1 MSVFKRAI
9 LCALLVFIVGGT
21 SFNAE
26 AAGQRIV
33 VKLNTASPIGPVL
46 NLLNA
51 TVLDVISDSNLYLL
65 QVPQLPSLGTLTLN
79 LLGIE
84 YIEVDTTLSGPTL
97 RTLGLVQSKS
107 AADWYR
113 LQPALTRIRAVQASK
128 YYDGFGVVVAD
139 INSAVDYGHPALQGH
154 LTGGYDFV
162 TAQGSTYAA
171 LNQSSGSFMDQS
183 SGSFLDQSSGS
194 FLDQSSGSFLD
205 QASGSFLDQAS
216 GSFLDQSS
224 GSFLDGAPLLNIVT
238 ASNPAYGHGTLC
250 GGLIAAVA
258 PRAMIMPLRVF
269 DDNGQED
276 IFTITKAIRYAVKNH
291 VNVLNMSF
299 GISTNSRSVREA
311 VAAAIA
317 ANIVV
322 TGSAGNANTS
332 TPQYPASYS
341 SVLSVAAT
349 DMNDEKGSFS
359 NYGSSVSVSAPGV
372 NIISAYPGG
381 YYAVV
386 SGTSFAAPIVAGEA
400 ALVRSKQVTGITDAM
415 VRGTVNIDAQ
425 NPQYVGKLGEGRI
438 DVVSGIGK

>member
-1 MSVFKRAI
+1 
-9 LCALLVFIVGGT
+9 
-21 SFNAE
+21 
-26 AAGQRIV
+26 
-33 VKLNTASPIGPVL
+33 
-46 NLLNA
+46 
-51 TVLDVISDSNLYLL
+51 
-65 QVPQLPSLGTLTLN
+65 
-79 LLGIE
+79 
-84 YIEVDTTLSGPTL
+84 
-97 RTLGLVQSKS
+97 
-107 AADWYR
+107 
-113 LQPALTRIRAVQASK
+113 
-128 YYDGFGVVVAD
+128 
-139 INSAVDYGHPALQGH
+139 
-154 LTGGYDFV
+154 
-162 TAQGSTYAA
+162 
-171 LNQSSGSFMDQS
+171 
-183 SGSFLDQSSGS
+183 
-194 FLDQSSGSFLD
+194 
-205 QASGSFLDQAS
+205 
-216 GSFLDQSS
+216 
-224 GSFLDGAPLLNIVT
+224 
-238 ASNPAYGHGTLC
+238 
-250 GGLIAAVA
+250 
-258 PRAMIMPLRVF
+258 MIMPLRVF
-269 DDNGQED
+269 DDNGQAD
-276 IFTITKAIRYAVKNH
+276 IFTITKAIRYAVKNQ

-349 DMNDEKGSFS
+349 DMNDKKGSFS

-425 NPQYVGKLGEGRI
+425 NPQYVGKLGKGRI

>member
-65 QVPQLPSLGTLTLN
+65 QVSQLPSLGTLTLN

-128 YYDGFGVVVAD
+128 YYDGYGVVVAD

-194 FLDQSSGSFLD
+194 FLDQ
-205 QASGSFLDQAS
+205 AS

-250 GGLIAAVA
+250 AGLIAAVA

-269 DDNGQED
+269 DDNGQAD
-276 IFTITKAIRYAVKNH
+276 IFTITKAIRYAVKNQ

-349 DMNDEKGSFS
+349 DMNDKKGSFS

>member
-113 LQPALTRIRAVQASK
+113 LQPALTRIRAVQASQ
-128 YYDGFGVVVAD
+128 YYDGYGVVVAD

-194 FLDQSSGSFLD
+194 FLDQ
-205 QASGSFLDQAS
+205 ASGSFLDQAS
-216 GSFLDQSS
+216 GSFMDQAS
-224 GSFLDGAPLLNIVT
+224 GSFLDGAPLLNMVT
-238 ASNPAYGHGTLC
+238 GSNSAYGHGTLC
-250 GGLIAAVA
+250 AGLIAAVA

-269 DDNGQED
+269 DDNGQAD
-276 IFTITKAIRYAVKNH
+276 IFTITKAIRYAVKNQ

-311 VAAAIA
+311 VATAIA

-349 DMNDEKGSFS
+349 DMNDKKGSFS

-438 DVVSGIGK
+438 DVVSGIEK

>member
-1 MSVFKRAI
+1 MSRLKRAI
-9 LCALLVFIVGGT
+9 SCALLVLIVTG
-21 SFNAE
+21 SSRNAE
-26 AAGQRIV
+26 AAANRII
-33 VKLNTASPIGPVL
+33 VKLNTGSPIDPVL

-51 TVLDVISDSNLYLL
+51 SVLDVISDSNLYLL
-65 QVPQLPSLGTLTLN
+65 QVPQVPSLGTLTLN
-79 LLGIE
+79 LLGIT
-84 YIEVDTTLSGPTL
+84 YIEVDTTLSAPTL
-97 RTLGLVQSKS
+97 RTLGVLQSQS
-107 AADWYR
+107 PADWYR

-128 YYDGFGVVVAD
+128 YYDGYGVVVAD
-139 INSAVDYGHPALQGH
+139 INSAVDYAHPALRGH

-162 TAQGSTYAA
+162 ATQGSSYAA
-171 LNQSSGSFMDQS
+171 LNQA

-205 QASGSFLDQAS
+205 QSSASFM
-216 GSFLDQSS
+216 
-224 GSFLDGAPLLNIVT
+224 DGAPVTNIVT
-238 ASNPAYGHGTLC
+238 GSNPAYGHGTLC
-250 GGLIAAVA
+250 AGLIAAVA
-258 PRAMIMPLRVF
+258 PRAMVMPLRVF
-269 DDNGQED
+269 DDNGEAD
-276 IFTITKAIRYAVKNH
+276 IFTITKAIRYAVKNQ

-322 TGSAGNANTS
+322 TGSDGNANSS

-349 DMNDEKGSFS
+349 DLADKKGSFS
-359 NYGSSVSVSAPGV
+359 NYGSSISVSAPGV

-400 ALVRSKQVTGITDAM
+400 ALVRSKQVFGGADDI
-415 VRGTVNIDAQ
+415 VRGTVDINAQ
-425 NPQYVGKLGEGRI
+425 NPQYVGKLGKGRI
-438 DVVSGIGK
+438 DVTSGVGK

>member
-9 LCALLVFIVGGT
+9 LCALLVFILGGT

-128 YYDGFGVVVAD
+128 YYDGYGVVVAD

-194 FLDQSSGSFLD
+194 FLDQ
-205 QASGSFLDQAS
+205 ASGSFLDQAS
-216 GSFLDQSS
+216 GSFMDQSS

-250 GGLIAAVA
+250 AGLIAAVA

-269 DDNGQED
+269 DDNGQAD
-276 IFTITKAIRYAVKNH
+276 IFTITKAIRYAVKNQ

-311 VAAAIA
+311 VATAIA

-349 DMNDEKGSFS
+349 DMNDKKGSFS

-415 VRGTVNIDAQ
+415 VGGTVNIDAQ

>member
-65 QVPQLPSLGTLTLN
+65 QVPQLPSLGTLTLD
-79 LLGIE
+79 LLGIA

-128 YYDGFGVVVAD
+128 YYDGYGVVVAD

-183 SGSFLDQSSGS
+183 SGSFM
-194 FLDQSSGSFLD
+194 DQSSGSFLD

-216 GSFLDQSS
+216 GSFMDQSS
-224 GSFLDGAPLLNIVT
+224 GSFLDGAPLLNIIT

-250 GGLIAAVA
+250 AGLIAAVA

-269 DDNGQED
+269 DDNGQAD
-276 IFTITKAIRYAVKNH
+276 IFTITKAIRYAVKNQ

-349 DMNDEKGSFS
+349 DMNDKKGSFS

-400 ALVRSKQVTGITDAM
+400 ALVRSKQVTRITDAM

-425 NPQYVGKLGEGRI
+425 NPQYVGKLGKGRI

>member
-65 QVPQLPSLGTLTLN
+65 QVSQLPSLGTLTLN

-128 YYDGFGVVVAD
+128 YYDGYGVVVAD
-139 INSAVDYGHPALQGH
+139 INSAVDYGHPALRGH

-194 FLDQSSGSFLD
+194 FLDQ
-205 QASGSFLDQAS
+205 AS

-250 GGLIAAVA
+250 AGLIAAVA

-269 DDNGQED
+269 DDNGQAD
-276 IFTITKAIRYAVKNH
+276 IFTITKAIRYAVKNQ

-349 DMNDEKGSFS
+349 DMNDKKGSFS